1 MPTYKNTSQTPII
14 YNNTVFK
21 FLVPTEI
28 DSYINLDDFPT
39 LIKVSDEPIYQPV
52 VFSQMCTS
60 GTTFDVL
67 SNKTKDTSLIRIISK
82 DPYSEVT
89 FNIDSG
95 FSVGISDNGPLELHD
110 VSKYNIIYVKSGS
123 VNIELWKSFDW
134 RY

>member
-95 FSVGISDNGPLELHD
+95 FSVGISDNSPLELHD
-110 VSKYNIIYVKSGS
+110 VSKYNIIYVKSGN

>member
-95 FSVGISDNGPLELHD
+95 FSVGISDNSPLELHD
-110 VSKYNIIYVKSGS
+110 VSKYNTIYVKSGS

>member
-95 FSVGISDNGPLELHD
+95 FSVGISDNSPLELHD
-110 VSKYNIIYVKSGS
+110 VSKYNIIYIKSGS

-134 RY
+134 RH

>member
-95 FSVGISDNGPLELHD
+95 FSVGISDNSPLELHD

>member
-95 FSVGISDNGPLELHD
+95 FSVGISDNRPLELHD
-110 VSKYNIIYVKSGS
+110 VSKYNTIYVKSGS

>member
-60 GTTFDVL
+60 GTNFDVL

-95 FSVGISDNGPLELHD
+95 FSVGISDNSPLELHD

-134 RY
+134 RH

>member
-95 FSVGISDNGPLELHD
+95 FSVGISDNSPLELHD

-134 RY
+134 RH

>member
-60 GTTFDVL
+60 GTNFDVL

-95 FSVGISDNGPLELHD
+95 FSVGISDNSPLELHD
-110 VSKYNIIYVKSGS
+110 VSKYNTIYVKSGS

>member
-95 FSVGISDNGPLELHD
+95 FSVGISDNSPLELHD

-134 RY
+134 R